1 MLLAALLACRAFT
14 AALSPARAPLLLSSP
29 RVAAAA
35 VAGGRTL
42 APRLTGAAVAR
53 GEDVAGSRPQIV
65 AEEDVLAYVDSV
77 LAADAAINH
86 PLIPDKVE
94 RRMYG
99 LVVRVVLRSLSIGLG
114 ALDESVLLGR
124 VLRVR
129 LEPSRE
135 VTARDAAM
143 LEAVAAQAAARQP
156 VLDKVLDRVLYANV
170 VRFAL
175 RLLSDML
182 LSTSDMLLSSSD
194 EVEKTF
200 GPLVDELLRDDRINL
215 RLVADGLER
224 STYLGVVRA
233 LLGVGAAVAGQAR
246 VDAFGLAVSASL
258 R

>member
-1 MLLAALLACRAFT
+1 
-14 AALSPARAPLLLSSP
+14 
-29 RVAAAA
+29 
-35 VAGGRTL
+35 
-42 APRLTGAAVAR
+42 
-53 GEDVAGSRPQIV
+53 
-65 AEEDVLAYVDSV
+65 
-77 LAADAAINH
+77 
-86 PLIPDKVE
+86 
-94 RRMYG
+94 
-99 LVVRVVLRSLSIGLG
+99 
-114 ALDESVLLGR
+114 
-124 VLRVR
+124 
-129 LEPSRE
+129 
-135 VTARDAAM
+135 M

-182 LSTSDMLLSSSD
+182 LSTSVRLLGLTLRLSVEGSLDESAVRSPEGDPPAAWDED

>member
-1 MLLAALLACRAFT
+1 MLLAALLTCRAFT

-129 LEPSRE
+129 LEPSEQSRC
-135 VTARDAAM
+135 RW
-143 LEAVAAQAAARQP
+143 P
-156 VLDKVLDRVLYANV
+156 
-170 VRFAL
+170 
-175 RLLSDML
+175 L
-182 LSTSDMLLSSSD
+182 LSTPLSSHKHTTPGPRSHMHRQSRR
-194 EVEKTF
+194 ERQRRQPEGSTGSQEGECEAGSPTSEKSSHMT
-200 GPLVDELLRDDRINL
+200 
-215 RLVADGLER
+215 RLPH
-224 STYLGVVRA
+224 STP
-233 LLGVGAAVAGQAR
+233 AR
-246 VDAFGLAVSASL
+246 QGRGLARTGTHTGSPPEPPKRL

>member
-1 MLLAALLACRAFT
+1 
-14 AALSPARAPLLLSSP
+14 
-29 RVAAAA
+29 
-35 VAGGRTL
+35 
-42 APRLTGAAVAR
+42 VAR

-129 LEPSRE
+129 LEPSEQSRP
-135 VTARDAAM
+135 VRDPDLALDSSV

-182 LSTSDMLLSSSD
+182 LSTSVRLLGLTLRLSVEGSLDESAVRSPAGEPPAAWDED

-224 STYLGVVRA
+224 STYLGVEVVRA